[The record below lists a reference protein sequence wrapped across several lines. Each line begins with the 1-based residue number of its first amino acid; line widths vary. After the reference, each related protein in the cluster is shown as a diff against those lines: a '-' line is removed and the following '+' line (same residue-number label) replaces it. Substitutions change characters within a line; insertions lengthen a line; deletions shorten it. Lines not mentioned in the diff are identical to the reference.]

1 MVSGESD
8 RLCQVLIN
16 LISNAVK
23 YNTADMPVVELRSS
37 LQAGIYTVEVED
49 NGAGIPREDRN
60 LIFEKFARGQHAGG
74 EAGAG
79 LGLAIS
85 RQIIARMDGTL
96 ELVPGAGTGACF
108 RVRLPL
114 AAG

>member
-1 MVSGESD
+1 M
-8 RLCQVLIN
+8 
-16 LISNAVK
+16 
-23 YNTADMPVVELRSS
+23 
-37 LQAGIYTVEVED
+37 TVDFID
-49 NGAGIPREDRN
+49 NGKGIPKDSQT

-96 ELVPGAGTGACF
+96 DLVPGAGTGACF

-114 AAG
+114 ATG